1 MITKLQAR
9 AAATLARV
17 VRRPETLKFGATQPA
32 AAETNR
38 RLFALGGLM
47 AALARLCD
55 ELTLFTLTE
64 DENVASP
71 GCLVIDQDVF
81 IKLTEVDGYGRM
93 ALIGMPVVLMVGQ
106 KTKRLIDRAR
116 AAGVTRVV
124 EKPLVGGV
132 LFDEIRD
139 ALGGGLDS

>member
-1 MITKLQAR
+1 VAKVATILIAVGDAVLADSLR
-9 AAATLARV
+9 FSLELEGYAA
-17 VRRPETLKFGATQPA
+17 K
-32 AAETNR
+32 
-38 RLFALGGLM
+38 
-47 AALARLCD
+47 LCD
-55 ELTLFTLTE
+55 ELSLFALTE
-64 DENVASP
+64 DEDMGSP

-106 KTKRLIDRAR
+106 KTKRLTDRAR
-116 AAGVTRVV
+116 VAGVTRVV

-139 ALGGGLDS
+139 ALDGWLDS

>member
-1 MITKLQAR
+1 MAEV
-9 AAATLARV
+9 ATILIAVGDAVLADSLRFSL
-17 VRRPETLKFGATQPA
+17 ELEGYAT
-32 AAETNR
+32 
-38 RLFALGGLM
+38 
-47 AALARLCD
+47 RLCD
-55 ELTLFTLTE
+55 ELTLFALTE
-64 DENVASP
+64 DEHMVSP

-81 IKLTEVDGYGRM
+81 IKLTEVDSDGRM

-139 ALGGGLDS
+139 VLDGGRHF

>member
-1 MITKLQAR
+1 MVLIAVGD
-9 AAATLARV
+9 AVLADSLRFSL
-17 VRRPETLKFGATQPA
+17 ELEGYT
-32 AAETNR
+32 
-38 RLFALGGLM
+38 
-47 AALARLCD
+47 ARLCD
-55 ELTLFTLTE
+55 ELTLFALTE
-64 DENVASP
+64 DEDMASP

-81 IKLTEVDGYGRM
+81 IKLTKVDGDGRM

-106 KTKRLIDRAR
+106 KTKRLIDRAK

-139 ALGGGLDS
+139 ALDGGLDS